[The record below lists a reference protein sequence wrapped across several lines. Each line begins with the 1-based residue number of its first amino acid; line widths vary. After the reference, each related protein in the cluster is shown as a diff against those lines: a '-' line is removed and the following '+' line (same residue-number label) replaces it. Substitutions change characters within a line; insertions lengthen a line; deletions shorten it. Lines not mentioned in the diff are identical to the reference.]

1 MPKTHK
7 SLQSI
12 RAFIEENEDI
22 DQIQDQDG
30 DMTPELEEAMWDE
43 WTIAGASAC
52 PLEKTLETRDRYFK
66 GIRWVGLSELLKRGV
81 GVEFV

>member
-1 MPKTHK
+1 
-7 SLQSI
+7 
-12 RAFIEENEDI
+12 
-22 DQIQDQDG
+22 
-30 DMTPELEEAMWDE
+30 MWDE

-52 PLEKTLETRDRYFK
+52 PLEKTLEMRDRYFK